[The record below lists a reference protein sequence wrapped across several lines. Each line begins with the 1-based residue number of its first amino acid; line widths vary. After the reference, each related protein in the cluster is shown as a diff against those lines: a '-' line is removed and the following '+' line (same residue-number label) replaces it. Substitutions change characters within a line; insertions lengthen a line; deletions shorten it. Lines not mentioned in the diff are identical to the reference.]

1 MIISR
6 TPFRISFFGGGT
18 DYPIYMEENS
28 GAVIATTIDKYC
40 YMTCRTLPPF
50 FDHNYRIVYSKIE
63 HEKEIDGIQHPSV
76 RETIRFSQI
85 KSGLEIHHDSDL
97 PARTGLGSSSSF
109 TVGLLNALY
118 ALQGKLVDKERLAY
132 EAIHIEQN
140 MIKENV
146 GCQDQVMAA
155 HGGFNHIEFTSPMQ
169 ISVNPVIIPA
179 ERLRE
184 LNSHLMLLFTGFAR
198 NASEIA
204 EEQIKNTPKNK
215 TELSTMKGMVH
226 EALSL
231 LRSSASINEW
241 GTLLGE
247 SWKLKQTLSNKIST
261 ESINQ
266 IYSTAR
272 SAGAL
277 GGKLLGAGGGG
288 FMLLFAEPSI
298 QPKIK
303 EALKHLLFVPFN
315 FENSGSQIIF
325 YKPTV

>member
-1 MIISR
+1 
-6 TPFRISFFGGGT
+6 
-18 DYPIYMEENS
+18 MEENS

-63 HEKEIDGIQHPSV
+63 HEKQINDIQHPSV

-109 TVGLLNALY
+109 AVGLLNALN
-118 ALQGKLVDKERLAY
+118 ALQGKMIDKERLAY
-132 EAIHIEQN
+132 EAINIEQN

-155 HGGFNHIEFTSPMQ
+155 HGGFNLVEFTSPKQ
-169 ISVNPVIIPA
+169 ISVKPIIVPS
-179 ERLRE
+179 ERLKE
-184 LNSHLMLLFTGFAR
+184 LNSNLMLLFTGFAR

-204 EEQIKNTPKNK
+204 EEQIKNTPKCSS
-215 TELSTMKGMVH
+215 ELATMKGMVH
-226 EALSL
+226 EAISL
-231 LRSSASINEW
+231 LRSSSSITEW
-241 GTLLGE
+241 GTLLHE
-247 SWKLKQTLSNKIST
+247 SWKLKQSLSNKIST
-261 ESINQ
+261 DSINQ
-266 IYSTAR
+266 IYSAAR

-288 FMLLFAEPSI
+288 FMLLFAEPSV
-298 QPKIK
+298 QPKIR
-303 EALKHLLFVPFN
+303 EALKNLLFVPFN

-325 YKPTV
+325 YRPSA